1 VARHLVTRH
10 GVRRLVLAS
19 RTGTA
24 DIEEL
29 TALGADV
36 RTVACDAAD
45 RDALRALLTGIP
57 DLTAVVH
64 AAGVLDDG
72 VVTSLTPERFEA
84 VLRPK
89 LDAAR
94 NLEELTRDRDLSAI
108 AFFSS
113 AAALLGAAGQGNYA
127 AANSAVD
134 ALASRM
140 RAAGRPAVSLAW
152 GFWERRSGMT
162 GHLSDTDLHRMAGL
176 GLGALTTEEGLAL
189 FDAALGGEDAVLV
202 AARLDPAALR
212 SAERVPA
219 LLRGMVRRPVRRA
232 AGARSADLPERLAGL
247 PDEEREPFLVDLVR
261 EQAAAVL
268 GHASNGSLAPGR
280 AFSEVGFDSLTAV
293 ELRNRLATASGLR
306 LPATL
311 VFDHPNPRA
320 LARHLLAELRPET
333 PETTV
338 LAELDRLL
346 AAVEGEAV
354 RETVTARL
362 RSVLAS
368 WQRPAAQERELESAS
383 DEELFDLIQ
392 REFGK

>member
-1 VARHLVTRH
+1 
-10 GVRRLVLAS
+10 
-19 RTGTA
+19 
-24 DIEEL
+24 
-29 TALGADV
+29 
-36 RTVACDAAD
+36 
-45 RDALRALLTGIP
+45 
-57 DLTAVVH
+57 
-64 AAGVLDDG
+64 
-72 VVTSLTPERFEA
+72 
-84 VLRPK
+84 
-89 LDAAR
+89 
-94 NLEELTRDRDLSAI
+94 
-108 AFFSS
+108 
-113 AAALLGAAGQGNYA
+113 
-127 AANSAVD
+127 
-134 ALASRM
+134 
-140 RAAGRPAVSLAW
+140 
-152 GFWERRSGMT
+152 MT

-202 AARLDPAALR
+202 AARLDTAALR

-219 LLRGMVRRPVRRA
+219 PLRGLVRRPVRRA
-232 AGARSADLPERLAGL
+232 AGARTADLPERLAAL

-268 GHASNGSLAPGR
+268 GHASNGSLGAGR

-333 PETTV
+333 PETPETTV

-354 RETVTARL
+354 QEAVTTRL